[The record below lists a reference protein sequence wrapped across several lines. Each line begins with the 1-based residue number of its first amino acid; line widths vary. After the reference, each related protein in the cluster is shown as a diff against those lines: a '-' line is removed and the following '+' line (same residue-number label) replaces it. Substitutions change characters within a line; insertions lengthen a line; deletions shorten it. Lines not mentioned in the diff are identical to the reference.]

1 MAATLSLDTIT
12 SSGSTI
18 TVPTGKTLAIA
29 DAGAL
34 TLGTP
39 PIAITTG
46 AHVTAVSALNPLNIT
61 SGNVLG
67 KSNYV
72 VSYNASSGTSTAF
85 VVNLPAPTDFSTTV
99 ISVVSSTAHGLGN
112 SIVIKDSG
120 GTEVYTLFHQGDHC
134 QFVSDGTNT
143 LRSGNEYC
151 TIRGE
156 VAITASLYMGAT
168 SRSDTFA
175 GSTSSNYTV
184 LTDLGSG
191 WSTTNDD
198 YTAPF
203 AGIYRF
209 GGTVSPSTAVYISGW
224 QIYNVTTTTEYN
236 FVGTSIN
243 MAYGSM
249 NVNEFPVQLAKDDV
263 LTFWCTNHS
272 SAGYVTGAA
281 GANDQR
287 SKLAWWLERRI

>member
-34 TLGTP
+34 TIGTP

-46 AHVTAVSALNPLNIT
+46 AHVTAVSAVNPLNIT

-120 GTEVYTLFHQGDHC
+120 GTEVYTLYHKGDYC
-134 QFVSDGTNT
+134 TLVSDGTNT
-143 LRSGNEYC
+143 LRTGDEWV

-156 VAITASLYMGAT
+156 VALTANYGAP
-168 SRSDTFA
+168 A
-175 GSTSSNYTV
+175 
-184 LTDLGSG
+184 
-191 WSTTNDD
+191 STTQDFWDAVGASYAVVYVIGDGWCASNVD
-198 YTAPF
+198 YTIPHTCLYRL
-203 AGIYRF
+203 AGHIAM
-209 GGTVSPSTAVYISGW
+209 GGYSG
-224 QIYNVTTTTEYN
+224 
-236 FVGTSIN
+236 
-243 MAYGSM
+243 AYGLKS
-249 NVNEFPVQLAKDDV
+249 NGTFIQAIDHIGVAYSNSVNSQRTFSLTAGDV
-263 LTFWCTNHS
+263 ITWWNSENAATTLTFYGNAAASGKRCYANWWC
-272 SAGYVTGAA
+272 
-281 GANDQR
+281 
-287 SKLAWWLERRI
+287 LRRY